1 MNDLKPID
9 LKDPRIQSRSS
20 ARATRRRITIGLLAT
35 VIVTAMIVWLGFLS
49 WGLLEILRAIGS
61 YVAKLWSMIF

>member
-9 LKDPRIQSRSS
+9 LKDPRIKSGSPS
-20 ARATRRRITIGLLAT
+20 GVMTRRIVIGVLVTIIAM
-35 VIVTAMIVWLGFLS
+35 AMIAWLGFLG

-61 YVAKLWSMIF
+61 SVTQLWSMSF